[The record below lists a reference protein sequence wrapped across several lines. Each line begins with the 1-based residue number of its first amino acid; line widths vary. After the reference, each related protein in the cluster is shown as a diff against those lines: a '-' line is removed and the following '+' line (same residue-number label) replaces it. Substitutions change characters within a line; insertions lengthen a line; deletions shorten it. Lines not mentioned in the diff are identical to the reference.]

1 MIVLR
6 MIRRALMPRSL
17 VQTSL
22 FLSLLLVPLATGCVK
37 RSTYRTAVADAQ
49 GVELGLR
56 SELQEGWDR
65 EDGLEGEIAVL
76 EAEGE
81 RLEGEIEG
89 LEEQRTQLQGR
100 LGLAAEEVHRL
111 EVFLSDQGTEYD
123 QLQERLEALRAV
135 EAEVRERNAIYEDVL
150 ARFTSLIDGGQLA
163 VSIDRGRMVIQL
175 PQDVLFA
182 SGSATL
188 GTEGRQTLS
197 QVGTVLAELGDRTF
211 QVEGHTD
218 DVPIANAPFA
228 SNWELSSAR
237 ALSVVRVLIE
247 AGVAETNLSGAGYGE
262 FQPVA
267 SNDDRD
273 GRRLNRRIEIVML
286 PNLDVIAGVDTV

>member
-1 MIVLR
+1 MRRPFRTHVL
-6 MIRRALMPRSL
+6 L
-17 VQTSL
+17 T
-22 FLSLLLVPLATGCVK
+22 LLVVPFATGCMK
-37 RSTYRTAVADAQ
+37 RSTYRTAMADAQ
-49 GVELGLR
+49 SVELGLR
-56 SELQEGWDR
+56 SDLQASWDR
-65 EDGLEGEIAVL
+65 EGGLESDITAL
-76 EAEGE
+76 EAEAE
-81 RLEGEIEG
+81 RLEGEIAG
-89 LEEQRTQLQGR
+89 LQEQRSQLQGR

-111 EVFLSDQGTEYD
+111 EVVLSDQGTEYD

-135 EAEVRERNAIYEDVL
+135 EAEVRERNAIYEEVL
-150 ARFTSLIDGGQLA
+150 GRFRSLIDGGQLA
-163 VSIDRGRMVIQL
+163 VSISRGRMVIQL
-175 PQDVLFA
+175 PQDVLFP

-188 GTEGRQTLS
+188 AAEGRQTLT
-197 QVGTVLAELGDRTF
+197 QVGGVLADLGDRTF

-218 DVPIANAPFA
+218 NVPIANAPFA

-247 AGVAETNLSGAGYGE
+247 AGVPAPRLSGAGYGE

-286 PNLDVIAGVDTV
+286 PNLDVIADTEPL

>member
-1 MIVLR
+1 
-6 MIRRALMPRSL
+6 MPRIL
-17 VQTSL
+17 VRTSL
-22 FLSLLLVPLATGCVK
+22 LLSLLLLPLATGCVK
-37 RSTYRTAVADAQ
+37 RSTYRTAIADAQ
-49 GVELGLR
+49 AVELGLR
-56 SELQEGWDR
+56 SDVQDGWDR
-65 EDGLEGEIAVL
+65 EDGLEGEIAAL
-76 EAEGE
+76 EAEAE

-89 LEEQRTQLQGR
+89 LEGQRSQLQGR
-100 LGLAAEEVHRL
+100 LGLAAEEVHRF
-111 EVFLSDQGTEYD
+111 EVLLSDQGTEYD

-150 ARFTSLIDGGQLA
+150 GRFQSLIDGGQLA

-188 GTEGRQTLS
+188 GAEGRQTLAE
-197 QVGTVLAELGDRTF
+197 VGAVLAELGDRTF

-218 DVPIANAPFA
+218 NVPIANAPFA

-237 ALSVVRVLIE
+237 ALSVVRVLID
-247 AGVAETNLSGAGYGE
+247 AGVSETNLSGAGYGE

-286 PNLDVIAGVDTV
+286 PNLDVIAGAELL